1 MFPLSLLQSSHSPV
15 YVYRQPELPHW
26 TATHLILRQLE
37 DDMLSVS
44 SDMERRMQRLHQT
57 YHLLANDPDMRRG
70 RGAQSR
76 HPTAPQD
83 KSPTEGKDGKEN
95 FELSLDVSPFSPEEL
110 TVRTEGR
117 RLIVA
122 GKSDK
127 KRETENGG
135 FFQEYREW
143 RREAELPEDVNPEDV
158 LCSMSKDG
166 RLHFWAPRLALPAAQ
181 QRSITITNEQSP
193 GEGQE
198 SNPEN
203 QNHRGQ
209 QEQDLPQNSS

>member
-15 YVYRQPELPHW
+15 YVYSRPELPHW
-26 TATHLILRQLE
+26 TATRLILRQLE
-37 DDMLSVS
+37 DDMLGVS
-44 SDMERRMQRLHQT
+44 SDMERRMQRLHQA
-57 YHLLANDPDMRRG
+57 YRLLDNDPEMRRSG
-70 RGAQSR
+70 
-76 HPTAPQD
+76 HPDTPQD
-83 KSPTEGKDGKEN
+83 KSPAEGKDGKED
-95 FELSLDVSPFSPEEL
+95 FQLSLDVSPFSPEEL

-122 GKSDK
+122 GKYDK
-127 KRETENGG
+127 KREAENGG

-143 RREAELPEDVNPEDV
+143 RREAELPQDINPEDV

-166 RLHFWAPRLALPAAQ
+166 RLHFWAPRLALPAAKE
-181 QRSITITNEQSP
+181 RAIPITIEQSP
-193 GEGQE
+193 GDSQG
-198 SNPEN
+198 SDPEN

>member
-37 DDMLSVS
+37 DDMVSVS
-44 SDMERRMQRLHQT
+44 GDMERRMQRLHQA
-57 YHLLANDPDMRRG
+57 YQLLANDPDMRRG
-70 RGAQSR
+70 RVAQSG
-76 HPTAPQD
+76 HPAAPQH
-83 KSPTEGKDGKEN
+83 KFPSEGKDGKEN

-117 RLIVA
+117 RLIMA
-122 GKSDK
+122 AKSDK
-127 KRETENGG
+127 KRETENSG

-143 RREAELPEDVNPEDV
+143 RREAELPEDVNPEEV

-166 RLHFWAPRLALPAAQ
+166 RLHFWAPRLALPSAQ
-181 QRSITITNEQSP
+181 DRTITITMEQSP

-209 QEQDLPQNSS
+209 QEQDQPQNSS

>member
-1 MFPLSLLQSSHSPV
+1 MFPLRLLQSSHSPV
-15 YVYRQPELPHW
+15 YVYRQPEIPHW

-44 SDMERRMQRLHQT
+44 SDMERRMQRLLQT
-57 YHLLANDPDMRRG
+57 YQLLANDPDMRRG
-70 RGAQSR
+70 RAAQSG
-76 HPTAPQD
+76 HPAAPQD
-83 KSPTEGKDGKEN
+83 KSPTEGTDGKEN

-181 QRSITITNEQSP
+181 ERSITITMEQSP

-209 QEQDLPQNSS
+209 QEQHLPQNSS

>member
-37 DDMLSVS
+37 DDMRSVS
-44 SDMERRMQRLHQT
+44 SDMERRMQHLHQA
-57 YHLLANDPDMRRG
+57 YHLLANDLDMRRG
-70 RGAQSR
+70 RGAQSG

-117 RLIVA
+117 RLIVV

-127 KRETENGG
+127 KREAENGG

-166 RLHFWAPRLALPAAQ
+166 RLHFRAPRLALPAAQ
-181 QRSITITNEQSP
+181 GRDITITMEQSP

-203 QNHRGQ
+203 QKHRGQ
-209 QEQDLPQNSS
+209 QEQDLPHNSS

>member
-44 SDMERRMQRLHQT
+44 SDMERRMQRLHQA
-57 YHLLANDPDMRRG
+57 YQLLANDPDMRRG
-70 RGAQSR
+70 RAAQSG
-76 HPTAPQD
+76 HPAAPQH
-83 KSPTEGKDGKEN
+83 KSPSEGKDGKEN

-122 GKSDK
+122 AKSDK

-166 RLHFWAPRLALPAAQ
+166 QLHFWAPRLALPSAQ
-181 QRSITITNEQSP
+181 DRTITITMEQSP

-209 QEQDLPQNSS
+209 QEQDQPQNSS